1 MRWIGAFTIFLCGG
15 YFGFSIVA
23 AHKKEE
29 KTLRQI
35 VSAIDYM
42 RCELS
47 YRLTAL
53 PQLLRQASTQ
63 VQGICSMVLT
73 ELADELENQISPDI
87 SCCMESVL
95 QEHRDLPGQSISV
108 FTELGRS
115 LGRFDLQGQLLEL
128 DAVETLCKRHLAQ
141 LENNRDT
148 RHRSY
153 QTLGLCA
160 GAAIAILL
168 L

>member
-1 MRWIGAFTIFLCGG
+1 MRWIGAFAIFLCGG
-15 YFGFSIVA
+15 YLGFSMVA
-23 AHKKEE
+23 AHKREE

-35 VSAIDYM
+35 VSVIDYM

-47 YRLTAL
+47 YRLTPL
-53 PQLLRQASTQ
+53 PLLLGQASSQINGT
-63 VQGICSMVLT
+63 VSAVLMD
-73 ELADELENQISPDI
+73 LAEELENQISPDI
-87 SCCMESVL
+87 SCCTNAVL
-95 QEHRDLPGQSISV
+95 QKHQDLPEGAKAV
-108 FTELGRS
+108 LTELGRS

-128 DAVETLCKRHLAQ
+128 DAVETICKRYLAQ

-148 RHRSY
+148 RLRSY